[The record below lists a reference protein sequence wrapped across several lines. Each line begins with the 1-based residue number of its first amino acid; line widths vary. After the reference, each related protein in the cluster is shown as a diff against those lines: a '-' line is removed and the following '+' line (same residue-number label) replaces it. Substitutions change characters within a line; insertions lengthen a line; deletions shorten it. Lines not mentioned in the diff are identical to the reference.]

1 VKIAGIFGIY
11 IEDSIHNNPRLE
23 HMDEIAQYW
32 LVLKRRWLPAT
43 LVFALTTALATA
55 YTLKQTPIYQAKGQV
70 ILKKTNKASALVSG
84 AFGGGGGGAPG
95 LGDLEGLTGSNPA
108 TTQSEIIKS
117 YTTVKGVLQELLAE
131 KYVSKSPE
139 RTRLVKYQARLE
151 DFLTKLKVTNVKGT
165 DILEISFQDPS
176 PRLAQEIVQKV
187 MDVYIR
193 DDQNNQRL
201 EAQAARKYVLSQLP
215 NVEREVKQAENELRL
230 FKEQYNVV
238 DLPTEATKAVE
249 TITTLNKEI
258 TSASAQLAAQNSRLE
273 GLKGIFGGQEV
284 EATIQSGLVSESPG
298 LQKSLRELQ
307 EVESRLALEKTRFSD
322 DDPTIL
328 NLQEKRQALVDILQ
342 KRFKQSLVG
351 DKQFQGKVVELQAN
365 GIQGNLISDF
375 AKAAAERTS
384 LQKQISALVYVVDAY
399 KKRMNAI
406 PKLEQQ
412 LNALGRK
419 LELTRTNYKT
429 LLSRLQEIQI
439 AENQTL
445 GNSRVQTT
453 PDLPKEPISPKV
465 PQNIA
470 IGGFLGLFLGAAT
483 AFALDGADKRIK
495 TAEEAKQLL
504 PGYPIL
510 GQIPVFENASRSMS
524 GMKLG
529 NSGGRMPGQIV
540 VGGTS
545 SGIEGES
552 FRMLQTN
559 LQFLNADNS
568 LSTIVMSSS
577 QPGEGKSTVAA
588 NLALATAELGRRV
601 LLVDADMRKPTQ
613 HQIWRR
619 SNNEG
624 LSSVLTG
631 QCDRELAIQEIQ
643 PNMYLLTAG
652 TVPPNPVVLIDS
664 VQMSDLITEW
674 SDKYDLVIIDAPPIT
689 VASDATLLA
698 KQCGGL
704 VFVLRPGVAN
714 RESVEYAQ
722 ELLTQSQPNVLGM
735 ILNGVEIDKQKRY
748 SNYYYT
754 GTKVSANAN
763 NGSGAG
769 NVSTS
774 LGSKLLPGLGGNR
787 DN

>member
-1 VKIAGIFGIY
+1 
-11 IEDSIHNNPRLE
+11 
-23 HMDEIAQYW
+23 MDEIAQYW

-43 LVFALTTALATA
+43 LVFALTTALAAA
-55 YTLKQTPIYQAKGQV
+55 YTLKQTPIFQAKGQV
-70 ILKKTNKASALVSG
+70 ILKKTNKSAALLSG
-84 AFGGGGGGAPG
+84 ALGGGGGGAPG
-95 LGDLEGLTGSNPA
+95 IGDLEGLTGSTPA
-108 TTQSEIIKS
+108 TTQAEIIKS
-117 YTTVKGVLQELLAE
+117 FTTIKSVLQELLTE
-131 KYVSKSPE
+131 KYTSKSPE
-139 RTRLVKYQARLE
+139 RTRLVKYQAQLE
-151 DFLTKLKVTNVKGT
+151 SFLTKLKVTNVKGT

-176 PRLAQEIVQKV
+176 PRLAQEVVQKV
-187 MDVYIR
+187 MEVYIR

-215 NVEREVKQAENELRL
+215 TVEQEVKQAENELRL

-273 GLKGIFGGQEV
+273 GLKDIFGGQEV

-307 EVESRLALEKTRFSD
+307 EVESKLALEKTRFSD

-328 NLQEKRQALVDILQ
+328 NLKEKRQALVDILQ

-351 DKQFQGKVVELQAN
+351 DKQFQGKVVELQSG

-399 KKRMNAI
+399 KRRMNAI

-429 LLSRLQEIQI
+429 LLTRLQEIQI

-445 GNSRVQTT
+445 GNSRIQTVA
-453 PDLPKEPISPKV
+453 DLPKEPISPKV

-483 AFALDGADKRIK
+483 AFALDSADKRIK

-510 GQIPVFENASRSMS
+510 GQIPIFEQANRSS
-524 GMKLG
+524 SIPGIKLG
-529 NSGGRMPGQIV
+529 NSERLPGQIV

-568 LSTIVMSSS
+568 LTTIVMSSAQS
-577 QPGEGKSTVAA
+577 GEGKSTVAA

-613 HQIWRR
+613 HKVWRR
-619 SNNEG
+619 NNNEG

-643 PNMYLLTAG
+643 PNLYLLTAG
-652 TVPPNPVVLIDS
+652 TIPPNPVVLIDS
-664 VQMSDLITEW
+664 VQMSELIADWTEE
-674 SDKYDLVIIDAPPIT
+674 YDLVIIDAPPIT

-704 VFVLRPGVAN
+704 VFVLRPGVAD

-754 GTKVSANAN
+754 GNKSAATSS
-763 NGSGAG
+763 NGTG
-769 NVSTS
+769 NVS
-774 LGSKLLPGLGGNR
+774 LGSKLLPGLGGSR
-787 DN
+787 DS

>member
-1 VKIAGIFGIY
+1 
-11 IEDSIHNNPRLE
+11 
-23 HMDEIAQYW
+23 MDEIAQYW

-43 LVFALTTALATA
+43 LVFALTTALAAA

-70 ILKKTNKASALVSG
+70 ILKKTNKATALLTG
-84 AFGGGGGGAPG
+84 AIGGGGGVPG
-95 LGDLEGLTGSNPA
+95 LGDLEGLQGSTPA
-108 TTQSEIIKS
+108 TTQAEIIKS
-117 YTTVKGVLQELLAE
+117 LTTVKAVLQELLTQ
-131 KYVSKSPE
+131 KYTSKSPE
-139 RTRLVKYQARLE
+139 RTRLVKYQAKIEE
-151 DFLTKLKVTNVKGT
+151 DFLKKMKVTNVKGT
-165 DILEISFQDPS
+165 DILEVTFQDPS
-176 PRLAQEIVQKV
+176 PRLAQDVVEKV
-187 MDVYIR
+187 MEVYVR
-193 DDQNNQRL
+193 NDQENQRL
-201 EAQAARKYVLSQLP
+201 EAQSARRYVLSQLP
-215 NVEREVKQAENELRL
+215 GVEQQVKSAENELRL

-249 TITTLNKEI
+249 TITNLNKEI

-273 GLKGIFGGQEV
+273 GLKDVFGGQDV
-284 EATIQSGLVSESPG
+284 ESTIQSGLVSESPG

-307 EVESRLALEKTRFSD
+307 EVESKLALEKTRFNE

-328 NLQEKRQALVDILQ
+328 DLKEKRQALVEILQ
-342 KRFKQSLVG
+342 KRFKQSLIG
-351 DKQFQGKVVELQAN
+351 DKNFQGKVVELQAN

-375 AKAAAERTS
+375 AKVAAERTS
-384 LQKQISALVYVVDAY
+384 LQKQIAALVYVVDAY

-412 LNALGRK
+412 LSALSRK

-429 LLSRLQEIQI
+429 LLTRLQEIQI

-445 GNSRVQTT
+445 GNSRIQTAA
-453 PDLPKEPISPKV
+453 DLPKEPISPKV

-483 AFALDGADKRIK
+483 AFALDSADKRIK
-495 TAEEAKQLL
+495 SAEEAKQLL
-504 PGYPIL
+504 PGYPVL
-510 GQIPVFENASRSMS
+510 GQIPVFEKASAP
-524 GMKLG
+524 GIKLG
-529 NSGGRMPGQIV
+529 KSGRNPGQIV
-540 VGGTS
+540 VGGVTT
-545 SGIEGES
+545 GVEGEA

-559 LQFLNADNS
+559 LQFLNADDT
-568 LSTIVMSSS
+568 LRTIVMSSS
-577 QPGEGKSTVAA
+577 QSGEGKSTVAA

-619 SNNEG
+619 SNGEG

-631 QCDRELAIQEIQ
+631 QCDRELAVQEIQ
-643 PNMYLLTAG
+643 PNLYLLTAG

-664 VQMSDLITEW
+664 VQMGDLIAEW
-674 SDKYDLVIIDAPPIT
+674 SEQYDLVIIDAPPIT
-689 VASDATLLA
+689 VASDASLLA

-704 VFVLRPGVAN
+704 VFVLRPGVAD

-748 SNYYYT
+748 SSYYYT
-754 GTKVSANAN
+754 ATNAARANSGSN
-763 NGSGAG
+763 TSGNGGM
-769 NVSTS
+769 
-774 LGSKLLPGLGGNR
+774 GSKLLPGLGSSR
-787 DN
+787 DS

>member
-1 VKIAGIFGIY
+1 
-11 IEDSIHNNPRLE
+11 
-23 HMDEIAQYW
+23 MDEIAQYW

-43 LVFALTTALATA
+43 LVFALTTALAAA

-70 ILKKTNKASALVSG
+70 ILKKTNKATALLTG
-84 AFGGGGGGAPG
+84 AIGGGGGVPG
-95 LGDLEGLTGSNPA
+95 LGDLEGLQGSTPA
-108 TTQSEIIKS
+108 TTQAEIIKS
-117 YTTVKGVLQELLAE
+117 LTTVKAVLQELLTQ
-131 KYVSKSPE
+131 KYTSKSPE
-139 RTRLVKYQARLE
+139 RTRLVKYQAKIEE
-151 DFLTKLKVTNVKGT
+151 DFLKKMKVTNVKGT
-165 DILEISFQDPS
+165 DILEVTFQDPS
-176 PRLAQEIVQKV
+176 PRLAQDVVEKV
-187 MDVYIR
+187 MEVYVR
-193 DDQNNQRL
+193 NDQENQRL
-201 EAQAARKYVLSQLP
+201 EAQSARKYVLSQLP
-215 NVEREVKQAENELRL
+215 GVEQQVKSAENELRL

-249 TITTLNKEI
+249 TITNLNKEI

-273 GLKGIFGGQEV
+273 GLKDVFGGQDV
-284 EATIQSGLVSESPG
+284 ESTIQSGLVSESPG

-307 EVESRLALEKTRFSD
+307 EVESKLALEKTRFNE

-328 NLQEKRQALVDILQ
+328 DLKEKRQALVEILQ
-342 KRFKQSLVG
+342 KRFKQSLIG
-351 DKQFQGKVVELQAN
+351 DKNFQGKVVELQAN

-375 AKAAAERTS
+375 AKVAAERTS
-384 LQKQISALVYVVDAY
+384 LQKQIAALVYVVDAY

-412 LNALGRK
+412 LSALSRK

-429 LLSRLQEIQI
+429 LLTRLQEIQI

-445 GNSRVQTT
+445 GNSRIQTAA
-453 PDLPKEPISPKV
+453 DLPKEPISPKV

-483 AFALDGADKRIK
+483 AFALDSADKRIK
-495 TAEEAKQLL
+495 SAEEAKQLL
-504 PGYPIL
+504 PGYPVL
-510 GQIPVFENASRSMS
+510 GQIPVFEKASAP
-524 GMKLG
+524 GIKLG
-529 NSGGRMPGQIV
+529 KSGRNPGQIV
-540 VGGTS
+540 VGGVST
-545 SGIEGES
+545 GVEGEA

-559 LQFLNADNS
+559 LQFLNADDT
-568 LSTIVMSSS
+568 LRTIVMSSS
-577 QPGEGKSTVAA
+577 QSGEGKSTVAA

-619 SNNEG
+619 SNGEG

-631 QCDRELAIQEIQ
+631 QCDRELAVQEIQ
-643 PNMYLLTAG
+643 PNLYLLTAG

-664 VQMSDLITEW
+664 VQMGDLIAEW
-674 SDKYDLVIIDAPPIT
+674 SEQYDLVIIDAPPIT
-689 VASDATLLA
+689 VASDASLLA

-704 VFVLRPGVAN
+704 VFVLRPGVAD

-748 SNYYYT
+748 SSYYYT
-754 GTKVSANAN
+754 ATNAARANSGSN
-763 NGSGAG
+763 TSGNGGM
-769 NVSTS
+769 
-774 LGSKLLPGLGGNR
+774 GSKLLPGLGSSR
-787 DN
+787 DS